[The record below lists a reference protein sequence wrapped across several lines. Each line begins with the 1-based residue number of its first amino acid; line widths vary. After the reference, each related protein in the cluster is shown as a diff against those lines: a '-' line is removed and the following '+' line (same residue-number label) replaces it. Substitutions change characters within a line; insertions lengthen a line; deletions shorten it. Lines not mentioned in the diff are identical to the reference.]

1 LNFQNIAGM
10 KNQFTLNNQLIASL
24 KDGDEQA
31 YHYLVEHFHH
41 PLCVYAN
48 SLVNDHS
55 QAEDI
60 VQNVFIRTW
69 VKRENLHPDYSIKS
83 YLYKSVFNE
92 FIDQYRRQQSV
103 SILEKKYI
111 EALDAIVE
119 EDQAVFEQLLSLV
132 QKEIQT
138 LPPKCRK
145 IFQLSKQDGLSNIEI
160 SQHLNISIKTV
171 EAHMTKAF
179 RILREKTRKKAPL
192 ETVIF
197 LLFAPS
203 AVKRQTLSYR

>member
-1 LNFQNIAGM
+1 
-10 KNQFTLNNQLIASL
+10 
-24 KDGDEQA
+24 
-31 YHYLVEHFHH
+31 
-41 PLCVYAN
+41 VYAN

-69 VKRENLHPDYSIKS
+69 VKREKLHPDYSIKS
-83 YLYKSVFNE
+83 YLYKSIFNE

-119 EDQAVFEQLLSLV
+119 EDQAVFEQLLGLV

-160 SQHLNISIKTV
+160 SEHLNISIKTV

-179 RILREKTRKKAPL
+179 RILREKTRKKVPL

-197 LLFAPS
+197 FLFAPS
-203 AVKRQTLSYR
+203 AAKRQTLSLPTRL

>member
-1 LNFQNIAGM
+1 M
-10 KNQFTLNNQLIASL
+10 KTRYSINNQLIASL
-24 KDGDEQA
+24 KEGDERA
-31 YHYLVEHFHH
+31 YHYLVEQFHH

-48 SLVNDHS
+48 SLVNNHG

-69 VKRENLHPDYSIKS
+69 VKRDNLHPEYSIRS

-103 SILEKKYI
+103 SVLEKKYI
-111 EALDAIVE
+111 EALDTIVE
-119 EDQAVFEQLLSLV
+119 EDQAVFEQLLNLV
-132 QKEIQT
+132 HKEIQS

-145 IFQLSKQDGLSNIEI
+145 IFQMSKQDGLSNVEI
-160 SQHLNISIKTV
+160 SEHLNISIKTV

-179 RILREKTRKKAPL
+179 RILREKTRKKVPL
-192 ETVIF
+192 ETIIF

-203 AVKRQTLSYR
+203 AAKAQSLS